1 MQPTSTQ
8 QTNRLLGARAALVR
22 AVRRAHI
29 GRGYDALLLRVAV
42 WEFARA
48 ARQEGVRLDRMLVA
62 LTGAIDAGLL
72 RGRCDATRATTLDR
86 ATWWATDAY
95 VEWVPAGRRD
105 SWPMRAGLL
114 AS

>member
-1 MQPTSTQ
+1 MQAITSQ
-8 QTNRLLGARAALVR
+8 LTNSQLGARAALVR

-48 ARQEGVRLDRMLVA
+48 ARQAGVRLDRMLVA
-62 LTGAIDAGLL
+62 LCGAIEAGMLGGRRDA
-72 RGRCDATRATTLDR
+72 ARATMLDR

-95 VEWVPAGRRD
+95 VESAAAGPGD
-105 SWPMRAGLL
+105 GWSVAPHLL